1 MQPEQI
7 LACLRAH
14 PDAYITSFHRSIG
27 SVGGGSY
34 LSGGATGG
42 CTLNYKDSFYK
53 GLGEGFETISIHIGL
68 TYVRNMRHLLTE
80 ERWEIKGIS
89 AQGMIYR
96 LKPEF
101 MPTNPMPFC
110 STQEEL
116 LARRQECLRLLS
128 AA

>member
-7 LACLRAH
+7 LACLRSH

-27 SVGGGSY
+27 SVGRGR

-53 GLGEGFETISIHIGL
+53 GLGEGFETVSVHIPL
-68 TYVRNMRHLLTE
+68 TYVLNMRHLLME
-80 ERWEIKGIS
+80 ERWEAKEISAKGI
-89 AQGMIYR
+89 IYR

-101 MPTNPMPFC
+101 MPASQTPFC
-110 STQEEL
+110 STNEEL
-116 LARRQECLRLLS
+116 IARRQECLRLLS

>member
-7 LACLRAH
+7 LACLRSH

-27 SVGGGSY
+27 SVGRGR

-53 GLGEGFETISIHIGL
+53 GLGEGFETVSVHVPL
-68 TYVRNMRHLLTE
+68 TYVLNMRHLLTE
-80 ERWEIKGIS
+80 ERWEAKEIS
-89 AQGMIYR
+89 AQGIIYR
-96 LKPEF
+96 IKPEF
-101 MPTNPMPFC
+101 MPASQTPFC
-110 STQEEL
+110 STNEEL
-116 LARRQECLRLLS
+116 IARRQECLRLLS

>member
-27 SVGGGSY
+27 SVGRGR

-53 GLGEGFETISIHIGL
+53 GLGSGFETVSIHIGL
-68 TYVRNMRHLLTE
+68 TYVRIMSHLLTE
-80 ERWEIKGIS
+80 EEWEDKEFEAKGT
-89 AQGMIYR
+89 IYR

-101 MPTNPMPFC
+101 IPANPTPFC

-116 LARRQECLRLLS
+116 VARRQECLRLLS

>member
-27 SVGGGSY
+27 SVGRGR

-53 GLGEGFETISIHIGL
+53 GLGEGFETVSVHIPL
-68 TYVRNMRHLLTE
+68 TYVLNMRHLLTE
-80 ERWEIKGIS
+80 ERWEVKEISAKGIL
-89 AQGMIYR
+89 YR

-101 MPTNPMPFC
+101 MPASPTPFC
-110 STQEEL
+110 STNEEL
-116 LARRQECLRLLS
+116 IVRRQECLRLLS
-128 AA
+128 VA

>member
-7 LACLRAH
+7 LACLRSH

-27 SVGGGSY
+27 SVGRGR

-53 GLGEGFETISIHIGL
+53 GLGEGFETESVHVPL
-68 TYVRNMRHLLTE
+68 TYVLNMRHLLTE
-80 ERWEIKGIS
+80 ERWEAKELSAKGI
-89 AQGMIYR
+89 IYR

-101 MPTNPMPFC
+101 IPASPTPFC
-110 STQEEL
+110 STNEEL
-116 LARRQECLRLLS
+116 IARRQECLRLLS

>member
-27 SVGGGSY
+27 SVGRGR

-53 GLGEGFETISIHIGL
+53 GLGDGFETVSVHIPL
-68 TYVRNMRHLLTE
+68 TYVLNMRHLLTE
-80 ERWEIKGIS
+80 EHWEAKEFSAKGI
-89 AQGMIYR
+89 IYR

-101 MPTNPMPFC
+101 MPANPTPFC

>member
-27 SVGGGSY
+27 SVGRGR

-53 GLGEGFETISIHIGL
+53 GLGEGFETVSVHIPL
-68 TYVRNMRHLLTE
+68 TYVLNMRHLLTE
-80 ERWEIKGIS
+80 ERWEAKEISAKGI
-89 AQGMIYR
+89 IYR
-96 LKPEF
+96 IKPEF
-101 MPTNPMPFC
+101 MPASQTPFC
-110 STQEEL
+110 STNEEL
-116 LARRQECLRLLS
+116 IARRQECLRLLS

>member
-1 MQPEQI
+1 
-7 LACLRAH
+7 
-14 PDAYITSFHRSIG
+14 
-27 SVGGGSY
+27 
-34 LSGGATGG
+34 ATGG

-53 GLGEGFETISIHIGL
+53 GLGEGFETVSIHIGL

-89 AQGMIYR
+89 AQGTIYR

-101 MPTNPMPFC
+101 TPANPTPLC

-116 LARRQECLRLLS
+116 VARRQECLRLLS
-128 AA
+128 AP

>member
-7 LACLRAH
+7 LACLRAY

-27 SVGGGSY
+27 SVGGGNY

-53 GLGEGFETISIHIGL
+53 GLGDGFEAVSIHIGL
-68 TYVRNMRHLLTE
+68 TYVMNMRHLLTE
-80 ERWEIKGIS
+80 EYWEAKEFSAKGI
-89 AQGMIYR
+89 IYR

-101 MPTNPMPFC
+101 MPANPTPYC

-116 LARRQECLRLLS
+116 VARRQECLRLLS

>member
-7 LACLRAH
+7 LACLRSH

-27 SVGGGSY
+27 SVGRGR

-53 GLGEGFETISIHIGL
+53 GLGEGFETVSVHVPL
-68 TYVRNMRHLLTE
+68 TYVLNMRHLLTE
-80 ERWEIKGIS
+80 ERWEAKEISAKGI
-89 AQGMIYR
+89 IYR
-96 LKPEF
+96 IKPEF
-101 MPTNPMPFC
+101 MPASQTPFC
-110 STQEEL
+110 STNEEL
-116 LARRQECLRLLS
+116 IARRQECLRLLS

>member
-7 LACLRAH
+7 LACLRSH
-14 PDAYITSFHRSIG
+14 PDAYITSFHRSIA
-27 SVGGGSY
+27 SVGRGS

-53 GLGEGFETISIHIGL
+53 GLGDGFETVSVHIPL
-68 TYVRNMRHLLTE
+68 TYVLNMRHLLTE

-89 AQGMIYR
+89 AQGTIYR

-101 MPTNPMPFC
+101 MPATHTPFC
-110 STQEEL
+110 STNEEL
-116 LARRQECLRLLS
+116 IARRQECLRLLS

>member
-27 SVGGGSY
+27 SVGGGNY

-53 GLGEGFETISIHIGL
+53 GLGDGFEAVSIHIGL
-68 TYVRNMRHLLTE
+68 TYVMNMRHLLTE
-80 ERWEIKGIS
+80 EYWEAKEFSAKGI
-89 AQGMIYR
+89 IYR

-101 MPTNPMPFC
+101 MPANPTPYC

-116 LARRQECLRLLS
+116 VARRQECLRLLS

>member
-53 GLGEGFETISIHIGL
+53 GLGDGFETVSIHIGL
-68 TYVRNMRHLLTE
+68 TYVMNMRHLLTE
-80 ERWEIKGIS
+80 EHWEAKEFSAKGI
-89 AQGMIYR
+89 IYR

-101 MPTNPMPFC
+101 MPANPTPYC

-116 LARRQECLRLLS
+116 VARRQECLRLLS

>member
-14 PDAYITSFHRSIG
+14 PDAYITSFHRLIG
-27 SVGGGSY
+27 SVGRGR

-53 GLGEGFETISIHIGL
+53 GLGEGFETVSVHVPL
-68 TYVRNMRHLLTE
+68 TYVLNMRHLLTE
-80 ERWEIKGIS
+80 ERWEAKEISAKGI
-89 AQGMIYR
+89 IYR

-101 MPTNPMPFC
+101 MPATPTPLC
-110 STQEEL
+110 STNEEL
-116 LARRQECLRLLS
+116 IARRQECLRLLS

>member
-1 MQPEQI
+1 MQPGQI

-27 SVGGGSY
+27 SVGGGH

-53 GLGEGFETISIHIGL
+53 GLGEGFETVSIHIGL
-68 TYVRNMRHLLTE
+68 TSVINMRHLLTE
-80 ERWEIKGIS
+80 DRWEAKEFSAKGI
-89 AQGMIYR
+89 IYR

-101 MPTNPMPFC
+101 MPANPTPLC
-110 STQEEL
+110 STQEEF

>member
-27 SVGGGSY
+27 SVGRGR

-42 CTLNYKDSFYK
+42 CALNYKDSFYK
-53 GLGEGFETISIHIGL
+53 VLGEGFETVSVHIPL
-68 TYVRNMRHLLTE
+68 TYVLNMRHLLTE
-80 ERWEIKGIS
+80 ERWEAKEISAKGI
-89 AQGMIYR
+89 IYR

-101 MPTNPMPFC
+101 IPASPTPFC
-110 STQEEL
+110 STNEEL
-116 LARRQECLRLLS
+116 IARRQECLRLLS

>member
-7 LACLRAH
+7 LACLRAY
-14 PDAYITSFHRSIG
+14 PDAYVTSFHRSIG
-27 SVGGGSY
+27 SVGRGR

-53 GLGEGFETISIHIGL
+53 GLGEGFETVSVHIPL
-68 TYVRNMRHLLTE
+68 TYVLNMRHLLTE
-80 ERWEIKGIS
+80 ERWDDKELSAKGI
-89 AQGMIYR
+89 IYR

-101 MPTNPMPFC
+101 MPASPTPLC
-110 STQEEL
+110 STNEEL
-116 LARRQECLRLLS
+116 IERRQECLRLLS

>member
-7 LACLRAH
+7 LACLRSH
-14 PDAYITSFHRSIG
+14 PDAYITSFHRSIA
-27 SVGGGSY
+27 SVGRGR

-53 GLGEGFETISIHIGL
+53 GLGDGFETVSVHIPL
-68 TYVRNMRHLLTE
+68 TYVLNMRHLLTE
-80 ERWEIKGIS
+80 ERWEAKELSAKGI
-89 AQGMIYR
+89 IYR

-101 MPTNPMPFC
+101 MPATPTPFC
-110 STQEEL
+110 STNEEL
-116 LARRQECLRLLS
+116 IVRRQECLRLLS

>member
-7 LACLRAH
+7 LACLRSH

-27 SVGGGSY
+27 SVGRGR

-53 GLGEGFETISIHIGL
+53 GLGEGFETVSVHIPL
-68 TYVRNMRHLLTE
+68 TYVLNMRHLLTE
-80 ERWEIKGIS
+80 ERWEAKEISAKGI
-89 AQGMIYR
+89 IYR
-96 LKPEF
+96 LKTEH
-101 MPTNPMPFC
+101 MPASPTPFC
-110 STQEEL
+110 STNEEL
-116 LARRQECLRLLS
+116 IARRQECLRLLS

>member
-7 LACLRAH
+7 LACLRSH
-14 PDAYITSFHRSIG
+14 PDAYITSFHRSIA
-27 SVGGGSY
+27 SVGRGR

-53 GLGEGFETISIHIGL
+53 GLGDGFETVSVHIPL
-68 TYVRNMRHLLTE
+68 TYVLNMRHLLTE
-80 ERWEIKGIS
+80 ERWEAKELSAKGI
-89 AQGMIYR
+89 IYR

-101 MPTNPMPFC
+101 MPTNPTPFC
-110 STQEEL
+110 STQEEF

>member
-27 SVGGGSY
+27 SVGRGR

-42 CTLNYKDSFYK
+42 CALNYKDSFYK
-53 GLGEGFETISIHIGL
+53 GLGEGFETVSVHIPL
-68 TYVRNMRHLLTE
+68 TYVLNMRHLLME
-80 ERWEIKGIS
+80 ERWEAKEISAKGI
-89 AQGMIYR
+89 IYR

-101 MPTNPMPFC
+101 MPASPTPFC
-110 STQEEL
+110 STNEEL
-116 LARRQECLRLLS
+116 MARRQECLRLLS

>member
-7 LACLRAH
+7 LACLRSH

-27 SVGGGSY
+27 SVGRGR

-53 GLGEGFETISIHIGL
+53 GLGEGFETVSVHIPL
-68 TYVRNMRHLLTE
+68 TYVLNMRHLLTE
-80 ERWEIKGIS
+80 ERWEAKEISAKGI
-89 AQGMIYR
+89 IYR
-96 LKPEF
+96 IKPEF
-101 MPTNPMPFC
+101 MPASQTPFC
-110 STQEEL
+110 STNEEL
-116 LARRQECLRLLS
+116 IARRQECLRLLS

>member
-7 LACLRAH
+7 LACLRAY

-27 SVGGGSY
+27 SVGRGR

-53 GLGEGFETISIHIGL
+53 GLGEGFETVSVHIPL
-68 TYVRNMRHLLTE
+68 TYVLNMRHLLTE
-80 ERWEIKGIS
+80 ERWEAKELSAKGTIF
-89 AQGMIYR
+89 R
-96 LKPEF
+96 LKPEH
-101 MPTNPMPFC
+101 MPANPTPFC
-110 STQEEL
+110 SNQEEL
-116 LARRQECLRLLS
+116 LARRQECLQLLS

>member
-27 SVGGGSY
+27 SVGRGR

-42 CTLNYKDSFYK
+42 CALNYKDSFYK
-53 GLGEGFETISIHIGL
+53 GLGEGFETVSVHIPL
-68 TYVRNMRHLLTE
+68 TYVLNMRHLLTE
-80 ERWEIKGIS
+80 ERWEAKEISAKGI
-89 AQGMIYR
+89 IYR

-101 MPTNPMPFC
+101 IPASPTPFC
-110 STQEEL
+110 STNEEL
-116 LARRQECLRLLS
+116 IARRQECLRLLS

>member
-7 LACLRAH
+7 LACLRAY

-27 SVGGGSY
+27 SVGRGR

-53 GLGEGFETISIHIGL
+53 GLGDGFEAVSVHIPL
-68 TYVRNMRHLLTE
+68 TYVLNMRHLLTE
-80 ERWEIKGIS
+80 EHWEAKELSAKGI
-89 AQGMIYR
+89 IYR

-101 MPTNPMPFC
+101 IPAISTPFC
-110 STQEEL
+110 STNEEL
-116 LARRQECLRLLS
+116 IARRQECLRLLS

>member
-7 LACLRAH
+7 LSCLRAY

-27 SVGGGSY
+27 SVGVGGY

-53 GLGEGFETISIHIGL
+53 GLGDGFETISVRVGL
-68 TYVRNMRHLLTE
+68 TTVLNMRHLLTE
-80 ERWEIKGIS
+80 EHWEAKEFSSKGI
-89 AQGMIYR
+89 IYR
-96 LKPEF
+96 LKSEF
-101 MPTNPMPFC
+101 MPANPTPYC

-116 LARRQECLRLLS
+116 VARRKECLRLLS

>member
-27 SVGGGSY
+27 SVGRGR

-53 GLGEGFETISIHIGL
+53 GLGEGFETVSVHIPL
-68 TYVRNMRHLLTE
+68 TYVLNMRHLLTE
-80 ERWEIKGIS
+80 EQWEAKEFSAKGI
-89 AQGMIYR
+89 IYR

-101 MPTNPMPFC
+101 MPASQTPFC
-110 STQEEL
+110 STNEEL
-116 LARRQECLRLLS
+116 IARRQECLRLLS

>member
-27 SVGGGSY
+27 SVGRGR

-53 GLGEGFETISIHIGL
+53 GLGEGFETVSVHIPL
-68 TYVRNMRHLLTE
+68 TYVLNMRHLLTE
-80 ERWEIKGIS
+80 ERWEAKEISAKGI
-89 AQGMIYR
+89 IYR
-96 LKPEF
+96 LKTEF
-101 MPTNPMPFC
+101 MPANPTPFC

-116 LARRQECLRLLS
+116 VARRQECLRLLS

>member
-7 LACLRAH
+7 LACLRSH
-14 PDAYITSFHRSIG
+14 PDAYITSFHRSIA
-27 SVGGGSY
+27 SVGRGR

-53 GLGEGFETISIHIGL
+53 GLGEGFETVSVHVPL
-68 TYVRNMRHLLTE
+68 TYVLNMRHLLTE
-80 ERWEIKGIS
+80 ERWEAKELSAKGI
-89 AQGMIYR
+89 IYR

-101 MPTNPMPFC
+101 IPASPTPFC
-110 STQEEL
+110 STNEEL
-116 LARRQECLRLLS
+116 IARRQECLRLLS

>member
-7 LACLRAH
+7 LACLRSH

-27 SVGGGSY
+27 SVGRGR

-53 GLGEGFETISIHIGL
+53 GLGEGFETVSVHVPL
-68 TYVRNMRHLLTE
+68 TYVLNMRHLLTE
-80 ERWEIKGIS
+80 ERWEAKELSAKGV
-89 AQGMIYR
+89 IYR

-101 MPTNPMPFC
+101 MPASSTPFC
-110 STQEEL
+110 STNEEL
-116 LARRQECLRLLS
+116 IARRQECLRLLS